1 MCDHIDHDNLNRQ
14 PQEDSMK
21 LRSYFILTS
30 LVLSVIIAVGC
41 QTTYYAVWEKMGKEK
56 RHLLRDNVKKASEAQ
71 KEASEQFKDVL
82 TQMKEMYG
90 FDGGDLEKFYE
101 KLKADFEESEDRAND
116 VHERVAS
123 VERIASDLFKEWS
136 GEIKQIKTA
145 KLRSQSTQSL
155 KDTKR
160 RYARLEKAMKK
171 AESRMDPVLDQLRDN
186 VLYLKHNLNAQA
198 VGALRKEAEKI
209 EIEVEALIGD
219 MRNSIKEA
227 ETFLKNFK

>member
-1 MCDHIDHDNLNRQ
+1 MCDHILNRQ
-14 PQEDSMK
+14 PQEDAMK
-21 LRSYFILTS
+21 VRPYFILTS

-41 QTTYYAVWEKMGKEK
+41 QSTYYAVWEKMGKEK
-56 RHLLRDNVKKASEAQ
+56 RHLLRDNVEKASEAQ
-71 KEASEQFKDVL
+71 KKASEQFKDVL

-90 FDGGDLEKFYE
+90 FDGGDLEKIYE

-116 VHERVAS
+116 VNKRVAS

-136 GEIKQIKTA
+136 SEIKQIKTA

-155 KDTKR
+155 RDTKD

-198 VGALRKEAEKI
+198 IGTLRKEAEEI

>member
-1 MCDHIDHDNLNRQ
+1 
-14 PQEDSMK
+14 MK
-21 LRSYFILTS
+21 LRSYFVLTS

-41 QTTYYAVWEKMGKEK
+41 QSTYYAVWEKMGKEK

-90 FDGGDLEKFYE
+90 FDGGNLEKFYE

-116 VHERVAS
+116 VHKRVDS

-136 GEIKQIKTA
+136 DEIKQIKTA
-145 KLRSQSTQSL
+145 KLRSQSTRSL

-198 VGALRKEAEKI
+198 IGALRKEAEKI

>member
-1 MCDHIDHDNLNRQ
+1 
-14 PQEDSMK
+14 MK
-21 LRSYFILTS
+21 LRSYFILIS

-41 QTTYYAVWEKMGKEK
+41 QSTYYAVWEKLGKEK
-56 RHLLRDNVKKASEAQ
+56 RHLLRDNVQKASEAQ

-90 FDGGDLEKFYE
+90 FEGGDLENFYE
-101 KLKADFEESEDRAND
+101 KLKADFEESEERAND
-116 VHERVAS
+116 VHKRVES
-123 VERIASDLFKEWS
+123 VERIANDLFKEWAS
-136 GEIKQIKTA
+136 EIKQIKTA

-155 KDTKR
+155 RDTKR

-198 VGALRKEAEKI
+198 IGALKKEAEKI
-209 EIEVEALIGD
+209 GIEVEALIGD
-219 MRNSIKEA
+219 MRNSIQEA
-227 ETFLKNFK
+227 ETFLKDFK

>member
-1 MCDHIDHDNLNRQ
+1 VRPHIKRQ

-21 LRSYFILTS
+21 LRSYFVLTS

-41 QTTYYAVWEKMGKEK
+41 QSTYYAVWEKMGKEK

-90 FDGGDLEKFYE
+90 FDGGNLEKFYE

-116 VHERVAS
+116 VHKRVDS

-145 KLRSQSTQSL
+145 KLRSQSTRSL

-198 VGALRKEAEKI
+198 IGALRKEAEKI

>member
-1 MCDHIDHDNLNRQ
+1 
-14 PQEDSMK
+14 MK

-82 TQMKEMYG
+82 TQMKEMYV

>member
-1 MCDHIDHDNLNRQ
+1 MRPHIKRQ

-21 LRSYFILTS
+21 LRSYFVLTS

-41 QTTYYAVWEKMGKEK
+41 QSTYYAVWEKMGKEK

-90 FDGGDLEKFYE
+90 FDGGNLEKFYE

-116 VHERVAS
+116 VHKRVDS

-145 KLRSQSTQSL
+145 KLRSQSTRSL

-198 VGALRKEAEKI
+198 IGALRKEAEKI

>member
-1 MCDHIDHDNLNRQ
+1 
-14 PQEDSMK
+14 MK
-21 LRSYFILTS
+21 LRSYFVLTS

-41 QTTYYAVWEKMGKEK
+41 QSTYYAVWEKMGKEK

-90 FDGGDLEKFYE
+90 FDGGNLEKFYE

-116 VHERVAS
+116 VHKRVDS

-145 KLRSQSTQSL
+145 KLRSQSTRSL

-198 VGALRKEAEKI
+198 IGALRKEAEKI